1 MTDFV
6 QVSTTTASAAEAEQI
21 ATALVEQH
29 LAACVQIIPQIR
41 SVYCWEGK
49 IEHSDEQLC
58 LIKTRRSLVPQV
70 EAEVIRCHAY
80 QCPEIITVPIEAVS
94 PSYLQWLELQLP
106 E

>member
-41 SVYCWEGK
+41 SVYRWEGK
-49 IEHSDEQLC
+49 IEQSDEQLC
-58 LIKTRRSLVPQV
+58 LIKTRRSLLPQV
-70 EAEVIRCHAY
+70 EAEVIRWHAY
-80 QCPEIITVPIEAVS
+80 QCPEFITVPIEAVS
-94 PSYLQWLELQLP
+94 PGYLQWLEVQLP
-106 E
+106 A